1 MFEIKRFLKTLS
13 VFIAI
18 SLAMIPFSDGV
29 PFDAV
34 KLVMMPFYYEE
45 KQLVIMAFLYNT
57 ALFIISFIII
67 ANEIGTR
74 FSMNDY
80 VLTRISKTKTG
91 IKNLIWSFKT
101 ASSLSAAKIIADLI
115 FSRSQ
120 SLKDIFNIDFWLGS
134 LSFLLTILIWN
145 NIIIILKSVHIRDK
159 SIMFVSLA
167 MGIVTQ
173 AFSLKLPVL
182 GILNMVPATFEVS
195 PLIWISAKIV
205 TVLLLSIAVLVSFEK
220 YESLGE
226 IKND

>member
-1 MFEIKRFLKTLS
+1 MFEIKRFLKNLI

-80 VLTRISKTKTG
+80 VLTRISKRKTG
-91 IKNLIWSFKT
+91 IKNLTWSFKT
-101 ASSLSAAKIIADLI
+101 AFSLSAAKIIADLI

-120 SLKDIFNIDFWLGS
+120 SLKDIFNIDFWFWS

-173 AFSLKLPVL
+173 AFSLRLPVL